1 MSLTFPIVNHIFFLR
16 SICLCSYSNLSL
28 ILVVVCSDRV
38 FIHLL
43 FKRYLLNLIVYVV
56 IVYFQTCVA
65 DAVIV
70 SAATR
75 CSVCLTRSVAVVRM
89 AHLRLVLT
97 DLSTAVRAFCSL
109 GHNSRLPSGGR
120 KVRRQSL
127 CLWGI
132 IQ

>member
-56 IVYFQTCVA
+56 IDLAIVA
-65 DAVIV
+65 YPYSDFIWQIH
-70 SAATR
+70 SPIQ
-75 CSVCLTRSVAVVRM
+75 
-89 AHLRLVLT
+89 
-97 DLSTAVRAFCSL
+97 LS
-109 GHNSRLPSGGR
+109 GE
-120 KVRRQSL
+120 
-127 CLWGI
+127 
-132 IQ
+132 